1 MAPKDEAGVSDEH
14 EKKKPLTDGVGRQ
27 REAPKTDIESLKRE
41 LEMDAHM
48 IPLEELL
55 DRLHSSV
62 MQGLTTAV
70 AKKRL
75 QEDGPNALKPPPT
88 TSEWVKFAKQLFGG
102 LQILLWI
109 GSFLCFLAYVLQSAA
124 YDEPPKD
131 NVRSLFFLASLLPF
145 IHSFIHSTVYVVSIF
160 IKLYC
165 IVECLLLRQCPIYS
179 YARRSTW
186 ASCLRSS

>member
-1 MAPKDEAGVSDEH
+1 MNESSQQAPAKQ
-14 EKKKPLTDGVGRQ
+14 VGR
-27 REAPKTDIESLKRE
+27 RRKALKTDIESLKRE
-41 LEMDAHM
+41 LEMDEHM

-55 DRLHSSV
+55 DRLHSSL

-131 NVRSLFFLASLLPF
+131 NVRSLLFLASLLPF
-145 IHSFIHSTVYVVSIF
+145 IHSFILQYTYVSIF